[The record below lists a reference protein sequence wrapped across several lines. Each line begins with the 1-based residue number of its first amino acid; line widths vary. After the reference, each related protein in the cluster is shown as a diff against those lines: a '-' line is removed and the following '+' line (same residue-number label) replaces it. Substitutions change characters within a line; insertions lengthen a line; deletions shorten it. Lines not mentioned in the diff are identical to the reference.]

1 MNDNIYIYQPQLV
14 RNRRISE
21 PSTDRM
27 NAYILLF
34 FNEGVFRPSV
44 WIESSNLDPTYILC
58 FLSALQVLTRV
69 GEGTESICRWV
80 WGKITWNLSTV
91 VVSNIVLFSSLPAK
105 IDPIWRAYYIC
116 QMGWKL
122 KPPTGSWIEQRINV
136 QTPWLVAVIYR
147 ILLPS

>member
-44 WIESSNLDPTYILC
+44 WIESSNLDPTYVLC

-69 GEGTESICRWV
+69 GEGTESICR
-80 WGKITWNLSTV
+80 
-91 VVSNIVLFSSLPAK
+91 
-105 IDPIWRAYYIC
+105 
-116 QMGWKL
+116 
-122 KPPTGSWIEQRINV
+122 
-136 QTPWLVAVIYR
+136 
-147 ILLPS
+147 